1 MRSQPKEPE
10 HRERDLQNQDY
21 LEPTAGVPLMLR
33 FWVGREEEGRRD
45 RSWADE
51 DKTMTLRQRSY
62 IRLLL
67 FAVVVSDSLQPY
79 GLQPTRL
86 LCPQDSAG
94 KITGVGCHAL
104 LQGIFRTQ
112 RLNLRLLHLLYW
124 LAGSLSLTPPG
135 KPWIPYQESSL
146 FMSQSGQSFAPGQ
159 SLGNGRWTVWIS
171 LRRFLFLFFIFQNP
185 ATLIMACQFPGA
197 GLHLLYDCYF

>member
-1 MRSQPKEPE
+1 
-10 HRERDLQNQDY
+10 
-21 LEPTAGVPLMLR
+21 
-33 FWVGREEEGRRD
+33 
-45 RSWADE
+45 
-51 DKTMTLRQRSY
+51 MTLRQRSY

-146 FMSQSGQSFAPGQ
+146 FMSLSGRSFAPGQ
-159 SLGNGRWTVWIS
+159 RLGNGRMNGLDFPQKIPFSIFYFSKPRNVDNGMPVSWSRTSPTV
-171 LRRFLFLFFIFQNP
+171 
-185 ATLIMACQFPGA
+185 
-197 GLHLLYDCYF
+197 